1 MSGLPMPK
9 PEDQTEQL
17 SLFTDYE
24 VLERERKQAE
34 AEEQREKSLQYAM
47 IDIKQRFGKNA
58 ILKGSNLEQDAMT
71 IERNSQIGGH
81 HA

>member
-1 MSGLPMPK
+1 M
-9 PEDQTEQL
+9 EQL

-24 VLERERKQAE
+24 ALERERKQAE
-34 AEEQREKSLQYAM
+34 AEERREKSLQHAM

-58 ILKGSNLEQDAMT
+58 ILKGSNLEEDAMT